1 MRLTKMLKKREVA
14 EDLGVSTTTIDNLV
28 ATGWLHPTFLG
39 KGLKFSQ
46 ADILQFQAK
55 ARGLDI
61 RSIEKMA
68 LEKEHV
74 QI

>member
-1 MRLTKMLKKREVA
+1 MRITRMLKKEEVA
-14 EDLGVSTTTIDNLV
+14 KDLGVSTTTIDNLV

-46 ADILQFQAK
+46 ADILRFQSK

-61 RSIEKMA
+61 RSIEKMTF
-68 LEKEHV
+68 EKERV
-74 QI
+74 QA

>member
-1 MRLTKMLKKREVA
+1 MRITRMLKKEEVA
-14 EDLGVSTTTIDNLV
+14 EDLGVSMATVDNLV

-46 ADILQFQAK
+46 ADILRFQSK

-61 RSIEKMA
+61 RSIEKMTF
-68 LEKEHV
+68 EKERV
-74 QI
+74 QA

>member
-1 MRLTKMLKKREVA
+1 MRITKMLKKEEVA

-46 ADILQFQAK
+46 ADILRFQSK

-61 RSIEKMA
+61 RSIEKMTF
-68 LEKEHV
+68 EKERMQV
-74 QI
+74 